1 MVKQPIFT
9 PYKTIILKQPIFIH
23 YKTIFIKTATITTE
37 FQHYHNYKTLINFNN
52 GQQ

>member
-23 YKTIFIKTATITTE
+23 YKTIIIKKAWITPE
-37 FQHYHNYKTLINFNN
+37 FQHYHNYKTHINFYN
-52 GQQ
+52 G